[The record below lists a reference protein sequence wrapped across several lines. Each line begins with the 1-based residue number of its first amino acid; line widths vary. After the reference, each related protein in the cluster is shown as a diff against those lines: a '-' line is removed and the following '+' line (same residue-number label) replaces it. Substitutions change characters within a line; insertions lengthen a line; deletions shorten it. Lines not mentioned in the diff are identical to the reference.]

1 MKRKIALTIFIVLT
15 LSLAAAF
22 LPACN
27 KTPKYTVSDIYKS
40 HAQESDFT
48 SATKILDFPEGVKPY
63 GGKSSKINYA
73 NAYLPSVKCLMVQKT
88 DGSNLLGLYDL
99 TGKEVL
105 PINFTEISVKQGYI
119 LAREQGGNV
128 ILAKPNGEVVLS
140 ATPKDSG
147 YEIKNAK
154 GETLALSLNFDA
166 SNDMSLLIRP
176 MSDKYVAIRTNVQKV
191 AFADADGRIVAET
204 EYEGNMSEFK
214 TVDDYV
220 VRSFT
225 ENSLPTVCVYR
236 IGEKAVVSGGRIVAA
251 TEDAVLNVTYVGGN
265 NFYCAEM
272 VKLAKSSASDETSE
286 AEEDYDYIDLS
297 GNKCKINIFG
307 FNAKTGEKKTM
318 SDEMIFSSI
327 VNGYYEEESGI
338 EISKYLNDGFSYV
351 SVGLVKT
358 DGKNTQFEA
367 FIIDENF
374 NVVASMTTE
383 YGKFNP
389 SADGT
394 AYRDMLIEYSGG
406 IGIGFTNE
414 KGPLAVYDR
423 NGKCVLFKDDASYS
437 KISFGGGVVTAL
449 KTAEDG
455 TARYVAYGLD
465 GSEIVGFEQGFT
477 ALTKF
482 VGGYAIGV
490 AKNYSSSTDCLIV
503 AADGKVYPSQT
514 YASKSTYFYCP
525 GAQVSKNSEGK
536 FGLLSVAEI
545 PVLLVDYVA
554 DNVILTNYDGGVVI
568 YYTEIGGAYSAY
580 LLNGGT
586 QS

>member
-27 KTPKYTVSDIYKS
+27 KTPKYTVSDVYKS
-40 HAQESDFT
+40 HAQESGFT

-63 GGKSSKINYA
+63 GGKSNKINYA
-73 NAYLPSVKCLMVQKT
+73 NAYLPSVKCLVVQKT
-88 DGSNLLGLYDL
+88 DGSKLLGLYDL
-99 TGKEVL
+99 KGKEVL

-128 ILAKPNGEVVLS
+128 ILAKPNGEVVLT

-176 MSDKYVAIRTNVQKV
+176 MSGKYVAIRTNVQKV
-191 AFADADGRIVAET
+191 AFVGADGQIVAAT

-272 VKLAKSSASDETSE
+272 VKLAKSSASDET

-297 GNKCKINIFG
+297 GNKCKISIFG

-358 DGKNTQFEA
+358 DGKKTQFEA

-394 AYRDMLIEYSGG
+394 AYRDMLIEYTGG
-406 IGIGFTNE
+406 IGIGVTNE

-437 KISFGGGVVTAL
+437 KISFGGGVFTAL
-449 KTAEDG
+449 KTTADG
-455 TARYVAYGLD
+455 SARYVAYGLD

-482 VGGYAIGV
+482 VGGYAVGV
-490 AKNYSSSTDCLIV
+490 AKNYSSSSDCLIV

-554 DNVILTNYDGGVVI
+554 DNVILTNYDEGVVI

-586 QS
+586 QG

>member
-40 HAQESDFT
+40 HAQESGFT
-48 SATKILDFPEGVKPY
+48 SATKIFDLPERVKPY

-73 NAYLPSVKCLMVQKT
+73 NAYLPSVNCLVVQKT
-88 DGSNLLGLYDL
+88 DGSKLLGLYDL
-99 TGKEVL
+99 KGKEVL

-154 GETLALSLNFDA
+154 GETLALSLNFDT

-176 MSDKYVAIRTNVQKV
+176 MSAKYVAVRTNVQKV
-191 AFADADGRIVAET
+191 AFVGADGQIVAAT

-272 VKLAKSSASDETSE
+272 VKLAKSSASDET

-297 GNKCKINIFG
+297 GNKCKISIFG

-358 DGKNTQFEA
+358 DGKKTQFEA

-406 IGIGFTNE
+406 IGIGVTNE

-449 KTAEDG
+449 KTAADG

-482 VGGYAIGV
+482 VGGYAVGV

-586 QS
+586 QG

>member
-1 MKRKIALTIFIVLT
+1 MKRKIALLVFIVLT

-40 HAQESDFT
+40 HAQESEFT

-73 NAYLPSVKCLMVQKT
+73 NAYLPSVNCLVVQKT
-88 DGSNLLGLYDL
+88 DGSKLLGLYDL
-99 TGKEVL
+99 KGKEVL

-128 ILAKPNGEVVLS
+128 ILAGPNGEVVLT

-154 GETLALSLNFDA
+154 GETLALSLNFDT
-166 SNDMSLLIRP
+166 SNDMSFLIRP

-191 AFADADGRIVAET
+191 AFVGADGKIVAAT

-272 VKLAKSSASDETSE
+272 VKLAKSSASDKT

-297 GNKCKINIFG
+297 GNKCKISIFD

-394 AYRDMLIEYSGG
+394 AYRDMLIEYTGG
-406 IGIGFTNE
+406 IGIGVTNE

-449 KTAEDG
+449 KTTADG

-482 VGGYAIGV
+482 VGGYAVGV
-490 AKNYSSSTDCLIV
+490 AKNYSSSSDCLIV

-586 QS
+586 QG

>member
-40 HAQESDFT
+40 HAQESGFT

-73 NAYLPSVKCLMVQKT
+73 NAYLPSVNCLVVQKT
-88 DGSNLLGLYDL
+88 DGSKLLGLYDL
-99 TGKEVL
+99 KGKEVL

-128 ILAKPNGEVVLS
+128 ILAGPNGEVVLS

-154 GETLALSLNFDA
+154 GETLALSLNFDT

-176 MSDKYVAIRTNVQKV
+176 MSAKYVAVRTNVQKV
-191 AFADADGRIVAET
+191 AFVGADGQIVAAT

-272 VKLAKSSASDETSE
+272 VKLAKSSASDET

-297 GNKCKINIFG
+297 GNKCKISIFG

-358 DGKNTQFEA
+358 DGKKTQFEA

-394 AYRDMLIEYSGG
+394 AYRDMLIEYTGG
-406 IGIGFTNE
+406 IGIGVTNE

-449 KTAEDG
+449 KTAADG

-490 AKNYSSSTDCLIV
+490 AKNYSSSSDCLIV

-586 QS
+586 QG

>member
-40 HAQESDFT
+40 HAQESEFT

-73 NAYLPSVKCLMVQKT
+73 NAYLPSVKCLVVQKT
-88 DGSNLLGLYDL
+88 DGSKLLGLYDL
-99 TGKEVL
+99 KGKEVL

-128 ILAKPNGEVVLS
+128 ILARPNGEVVLT

-154 GETLALSLNFDA
+154 GETLALSLNFDT

-176 MSDKYVAIRTNVQKV
+176 MSAKYVAVRTNVKKV
-191 AFADADGRIVAET
+191 AFVGADGQIVAAT

-272 VKLAKSSASDETSE
+272 VKLAKSSASDET

-297 GNKCKINIFG
+297 GNKCKISIFG

-367 FIIDENF
+367 FIIDENY

-394 AYRDMLIEYSGG
+394 AYRDMLIEYTGG
-406 IGIGFTNE
+406 IGIGVTNE

-449 KTAEDG
+449 KTTADG

-482 VGGYAIGV
+482 VGGYAVGV
-490 AKNYSSSTDCLIV
+490 AKNYSSSSDCLIV

-554 DNVILTNYDGGVVI
+554 DNVILTNYDEGVVI

-586 QS
+586 QG

>member
-40 HAQESDFT
+40 HAQESGFT

-73 NAYLPSVKCLMVQKT
+73 NAYLPSVNCLVVQKT
-88 DGSNLLGLYDL
+88 DGSKLMGLYDL
-99 TGKEVL
+99 KGKEVL

-128 ILAKPNGEVVLS
+128 ILAKPNGEVVLT

-154 GETLALSLNFDA
+154 GETLALSLNFDT

-176 MSDKYVAIRTNVQKV
+176 MSGKYVAIRTNVQKV
-191 AFADADGRIVAET
+191 AFVGADGKIVAAT

-220 VRSFT
+220 VRNFT

-272 VKLAKSSASDETSE
+272 VKLAKSSASDET

-297 GNKCKINIFG
+297 GNKCKISIFG

-358 DGKNTQFEA
+358 DGKKTQFEA

-406 IGIGFTNE
+406 IGIGVTNE

-449 KTAEDG
+449 KTAADG

-482 VGGYAIGV
+482 VGGYAVGV

-586 QS
+586 QG

>member
-1 MKRKIALTIFIVLT
+1 MKRKIALLVFIVLT

-40 HAQESDFT
+40 HAQESEFT

-73 NAYLPSVKCLMVQKT
+73 NAYLPSVNCLVVQKT
-88 DGSNLLGLYDL
+88 DGSKLLGLYDL
-99 TGKEVL
+99 KGKEVL

-154 GETLALSLNFDA
+154 GETLALSLNFDT

-176 MSDKYVAIRTNVQKV
+176 MSGKYVAIRTNVQKV
-191 AFADADGRIVAET
+191 AFVGADGQIVAAT

-272 VKLAKSSASDETSE
+272 VKLAKSSASDET

-358 DGKNTQFEA
+358 DGKKTQFEA

-394 AYRDMLIEYSGG
+394 AYRDMLIEYTGG
-406 IGIGFTNE
+406 IGIGVTNE

-449 KTAEDG
+449 KTTADG

-490 AKNYSSSTDCLIV
+490 AKNYSSSSDCLIV

-586 QS
+586 QG

>member
-40 HAQESDFT
+40 HAQESGFT

-63 GGKSSKINYA
+63 GGKTSKINYA
-73 NAYLPSVKCLMVQKT
+73 NAYLPSVNCLVVQKT
-88 DGSNLLGLYDL
+88 DGSKLLGLYDL
-99 TGKEVL
+99 KGKEVL

-154 GETLALSLNFDA
+154 GETLALSLNFDT

-176 MSDKYVAIRTNVQKV
+176 MSAKYVAVRTNVQKV
-191 AFADADGRIVAET
+191 AFVGADGQIVAAT

-272 VKLAKSSASDETSE
+272 VKLAKSSASDET

-297 GNKCKINIFG
+297 GNKCKISIFG

-358 DGKNTQFEA
+358 DGKKTQFEA

-394 AYRDMLIEYSGG
+394 AYRDMLIEYTGG
-406 IGIGFTNE
+406 IGIGVTNE

-437 KISFGGGVVTAL
+437 KISFGGEVVTAL
-449 KTAEDG
+449 KTAADG

-482 VGGYAIGV
+482 VGGYAVGV

-586 QS
+586 QG

>member
-27 KTPKYTVSDIYKS
+27 KTPKYTVSDVYKS
-40 HAQESDFT
+40 HAQESGFT

-73 NAYLPSVKCLMVQKT
+73 NAYLPSVKCLVVQKT
-88 DGSNLLGLYDL
+88 DGSKLLGLYDL
-99 TGKEVL
+99 KGKEVL

-176 MSDKYVAIRTNVQKV
+176 MSGKYVAIRTNVQKV
-191 AFADADGRIVAET
+191 AFVGADGQIVAAT

-272 VKLAKSSASDETSE
+272 VKLAKSSASDET

-358 DGKNTQFEA
+358 DGKKTQFEA

-394 AYRDMLIEYSGG
+394 AYRDMLIEYTGG
-406 IGIGFTNE
+406 IGIGVTNE

-449 KTAEDG
+449 KTMADG

-482 VGGYAIGV
+482 VGGYAVGV
-490 AKNYSSSTDCLIV
+490 AKNYSSSSDCLIV

-554 DNVILTNYDGGVVI
+554 DNVILTNYNGGVVI

-586 QS
+586 QG

>member
-40 HAQESDFT
+40 HAQESGFT

-73 NAYLPSVKCLMVQKT
+73 NAYLPSVNCLVVQKT
-88 DGSNLLGLYDL
+88 DGSKLLGLYDL
-99 TGKEVL
+99 KGKEVL

-128 ILAKPNGEVVLS
+128 ILAKPNGEVVLT

-154 GETLALSLNFDA
+154 GETLALSLNFDT

-176 MSDKYVAIRTNVQKV
+176 MSAKYVAVRTNVQKV
-191 AFADADGRIVAET
+191 AFVGADGQIVAAT

-272 VKLAKSSASDETSE
+272 VKLAKSSASDET

-297 GNKCKINIFG
+297 GNKCKISIFG

-358 DGKNTQFEA
+358 DGKKTQFEA

-406 IGIGFTNE
+406 IGIGVTNE

-449 KTAEDG
+449 KTTADG

-482 VGGYAIGV
+482 VGGYAVGV

-586 QS
+586 QG

>member
-15 LSLAAAF
+15 LSLPAAF

-40 HAQESDFT
+40 HAQESEFT

-73 NAYLPSVKCLMVQKT
+73 NAYLPSVKCLVVQKT
-88 DGSNLLGLYDL
+88 DGSKLLGLYDL
-99 TGKEVL
+99 KGKEVL

-128 ILAKPNGEVVLS
+128 ILAKPNGEVVLT

-154 GETLALSLNFDA
+154 GETLALSLNFDT

-176 MSDKYVAIRTNVQKV
+176 MSAKYVAVRTNVKKV
-191 AFADADGRIVAET
+191 AFVDADGQIVAAT

-220 VRSFT
+220 VRSFA

-272 VKLAKSSASDETSE
+272 VKLAKSSASDET

-297 GNKCKINIFG
+297 GNKCKISIFG

-358 DGKNTQFEA
+358 DGKKTQFEA

-389 SADGT
+389 SSDGT
-394 AYRDMLIEYSGG
+394 AYRDMLIEYTGG
-406 IGIGFTNE
+406 IGIGVTNE

-437 KISFGGGVVTAL
+437 KIGFGGGVVTAL
-449 KTAEDG
+449 KTAADG

-525 GAQVSKNSEGK
+525 GAHVSKNSEGK

-580 LLNGGT
+580 LLNSGT
-586 QS
+586 QG

>member
-1 MKRKIALTIFIVLT
+1 MKRKIALIVFIVLT

-40 HAQESDFT
+40 HAQESGFT

-73 NAYLPSVKCLMVQKT
+73 NAYLPSVKCLVVQKT
-88 DGSNLLGLYDL
+88 DGSKLLGLYDL
-99 TGKEVL
+99 KGKEVL

-128 ILAKPNGEVVLS
+128 ILAKPNGEVVLT

-147 YEIKNAK
+147 YEIKNVK
-154 GETLALSLNFDA
+154 GETLALSLNFDT

-176 MSDKYVAIRTNVQKV
+176 MSGKYVAIRTNVQKV
-191 AFADADGRIVAET
+191 AFVGADGQIVAAT

-225 ENSLPTVCVYR
+225 ENSLSTVCVYR
-236 IGEKAVVSGGRIVAA
+236 IGEKAVVSGGKIVAA

-272 VKLAKSSASDETSE
+272 VKLAKSSASDET

-297 GNKCKINIFG
+297 GNKCKISIFG

-358 DGKNTQFEA
+358 DGKKTQFEA

-394 AYRDMLIEYSGG
+394 AYRDMLIEYTGG
-406 IGIGFTNE
+406 IGIGVTNE

-437 KISFGGGVVTAL
+437 KSSFGGGVVTAL
-449 KTAEDG
+449 KTTADG

-482 VGGYAIGV
+482 VGGYAVGV

-586 QS
+586 QG

>member
-40 HAQESDFT
+40 HAQESGFT

-73 NAYLPSVKCLMVQKT
+73 NAYLPSVNCLVVQKT
-88 DGSNLLGLYDL
+88 DGSKLLGLYDL
-99 TGKEVL
+99 KGKEVL

-154 GETLALSLNFDA
+154 GETLALSLNFDT

-176 MSDKYVAIRTNVQKV
+176 MSAKYVAVRTNVQKV
-191 AFADADGRIVAET
+191 AFVGADGQIVAAT

-272 VKLAKSSASDETSE
+272 VKLAKSSASDET

-297 GNKCKINIFG
+297 GNKCKISIFG

-358 DGKNTQFEA
+358 DGKKTQFEA

-394 AYRDMLIEYSGG
+394 AYREMLIEYTGG
-406 IGIGFTNE
+406 IGIGVTNE

-449 KTAEDG
+449 KTTADG

-586 QS
+586 QG

>member
-27 KTPKYTVSDIYKS
+27 KTPKYTVSDVYKS
-40 HAQESDFT
+40 HAQESEFT

-73 NAYLPSVKCLMVQKT
+73 TAYLPSVKCLVVQKT
-88 DGSNLLGLYDL
+88 DGSKLLGLYDL
-99 TGKEVL
+99 KGKEVL

-128 ILAKPNGEVVLS
+128 ILAKPNGEVVLT

-176 MSDKYVAIRTNVQKV
+176 MSAKYVAVRTNVQKV
-191 AFADADGRIVAET
+191 AFVGADGQIVAAT

-272 VKLAKSSASDETSE
+272 VKLAKSSASDET

-297 GNKCKINIFG
+297 GNKCKISIFG

-367 FIIDENF
+367 FIIDENY

-394 AYRDMLIEYSGG
+394 AYRDMLIEYTGG
-406 IGIGFTNE
+406 IGIGVTNE

-449 KTAEDG
+449 KTTADG

-482 VGGYAIGV
+482 VGGYAVGV
-490 AKNYSSSTDCLIV
+490 AKNYSSSSDCLIV

-554 DNVILTNYDGGVVI
+554 DNVILTNYDEGVVI

-580 LLNGGT
+580 LLNGRT
-586 QS
+586 QG

>member
-40 HAQESDFT
+40 HAQESGFT
-48 SATKILDFPEGVKPY
+48 SATKILDFPEGVKQY

-73 NAYLPSVKCLMVQKT
+73 IAYLPSVNCLVVQKT
-88 DGSNLLGLYDL
+88 DGSKLLGLYDL
-99 TGKEVL
+99 KGKEVL

-128 ILAKPNGEVVLS
+128 ILAGPNGEVVLS

-147 YEIKNAK
+147 YGIKNAK
-154 GETLALSLNFDA
+154 GETLALSLNFDT

-176 MSDKYVAIRTNVQKV
+176 MSAKYVAVRTNVQKV
-191 AFADADGRIVAET
+191 AFVGADGQIVAAT

-272 VKLAKSSASDETSE
+272 VKLAKSSASDET

-297 GNKCKINIFG
+297 GNKCKISIFG

-358 DGKNTQFEA
+358 DGKKTQFEA

-406 IGIGFTNE
+406 IGIGVTNE

-449 KTAEDG
+449 KTTADG

-482 VGGYAIGV
+482 VGGYAVGV

-586 QS
+586 QG

>member
-40 HAQESDFT
+40 HAQESGFT

-73 NAYLPSVKCLMVQKT
+73 NAYLPSVNCLVVQKT
-88 DGSNLLGLYDL
+88 DGSKLLGLYDL
-99 TGKEVL
+99 KGKEVL

-128 ILAKPNGEVVLS
+128 ILAGPNGEVVLS

-154 GETLALSLNFDA
+154 GETLALSLNFDT

-176 MSDKYVAIRTNVQKV
+176 MSAKYVAVRTNVQKV
-191 AFADADGRIVAET
+191 AFVGADGQIVAAT

-272 VKLAKSSASDETSE
+272 VKLAKSSASDET

-297 GNKCKINIFG
+297 GNKCKISIFG

-358 DGKNTQFEA
+358 DGKKTQFEA

-374 NVVASMTTE
+374 NVVAAMTTE

-406 IGIGFTNE
+406 IGIGVTNE

-449 KTAEDG
+449 KTAADG

-482 VGGYAIGV
+482 VGGYAVGV

-586 QS
+586 QG

>member
-40 HAQESDFT
+40 HAQESGFT

-73 NAYLPSVKCLMVQKT
+73 NAYLPSVNCLVVQKT
-88 DGSNLLGLYDL
+88 DGSKLLGLYDL
-99 TGKEVL
+99 KGKEVL

-154 GETLALSLNFDA
+154 GETLALSLNFDT

-176 MSDKYVAIRTNVQKV
+176 MSAKYVAVRTNVQKV
-191 AFADADGRIVAET
+191 AFVGADSQIVAAT

-272 VKLAKSSASDETSE
+272 VKLAKSSASDET

-297 GNKCKINIFG
+297 GNKCKISIFG

-358 DGKNTQFEA
+358 DGKKTQFEA

-406 IGIGFTNE
+406 IGIGVTNE

-449 KTAEDG
+449 KTTADG

-490 AKNYSSSTDCLIV
+490 AKNYSSSSDCLIV

-554 DNVILTNYDGGVVI
+554 DNVILTNYDEGVVI
-568 YYTEIGGAYSAY
+568 YYTEIDGAYSAY

-586 QS
+586 QG

>member
-40 HAQESDFT
+40 HAQESGFT

-73 NAYLPSVKCLMVQKT
+73 NAYLPSVNCLVVQKT
-88 DGSNLLGLYDL
+88 DGSKLLGLYDL
-99 TGKEVL
+99 KGKEVL

-154 GETLALSLNFDA
+154 GETLALSLNFDT

-176 MSDKYVAIRTNVQKV
+176 MSAKYVAVRTNVQKV
-191 AFADADGRIVAET
+191 AFVGADSQIVAAT

-272 VKLAKSSASDETSE
+272 VKLAKSSASDET

-297 GNKCKINIFG
+297 GNKCKISIFG

-358 DGKNTQFEA
+358 DGKKTQFEA

-406 IGIGFTNE
+406 IGIGVTNE

-449 KTAEDG
+449 KTATDG

-482 VGGYAIGV
+482 VGGYAVGV

-586 QS
+586 QG

>member
-27 KTPKYTVSDIYKS
+27 KTPKYTVSDIYKL
-40 HAQESDFT
+40 HAQESGFT

-73 NAYLPSVKCLMVQKT
+73 NAYLPSVNCLVVQKT
-88 DGSNLLGLYDL
+88 DGSKLLGLYDL
-99 TGKEVL
+99 KGKEVL

-154 GETLALSLNFDA
+154 GETLALSLNFDT

-176 MSDKYVAIRTNVQKV
+176 MSAKYVAVRTNVQKV
-191 AFADADGRIVAET
+191 AFVGADGQIVAAT

-272 VKLAKSSASDETSE
+272 VKLAKSSASDET
-286 AEEDYDYIDLS
+286 AEEDYDYFDLS
-297 GNKCKINIFG
+297 GNKCKISIFG

-358 DGKNTQFEA
+358 DGKKTQFEA

-394 AYRDMLIEYSGG
+394 AYRDMLIEYTGG
-406 IGIGFTNE
+406 IGIGVTNE

-449 KTAEDG
+449 KTTADG

-482 VGGYAIGV
+482 VGGYAVGV

-586 QS
+586 QG

>member
-40 HAQESDFT
+40 HAQESGFT

-73 NAYLPSVKCLMVQKT
+73 NAYLPSVNCLVVQKT
-88 DGSNLLGLYDL
+88 DGSKLLGLYDL
-99 TGKEVL
+99 KGKEVL

-128 ILAKPNGEVVLS
+128 ILAKPNGEVVLT

-176 MSDKYVAIRTNVQKV
+176 MSAKYVAVRTNVQKV
-191 AFADADGRIVAET
+191 AFVGADGQIVAAT

-272 VKLAKSSASDETSE
+272 VKLAKSSASDET

-297 GNKCKINIFG
+297 GNKCKISIFG

-358 DGKNTQFEA
+358 DGKKTQFEA

-394 AYRDMLIEYSGG
+394 AYRDMLIEYTGG
-406 IGIGFTNE
+406 IGIGVTNE

-449 KTAEDG
+449 KTTADG

-490 AKNYSSSTDCLIV
+490 AKNYSSSSDCLIV

-586 QS
+586 QG

>member
-40 HAQESDFT
+40 HAQESEFT

-73 NAYLPSVKCLMVQKT
+73 NAYLPSVKCLVVQKT
-88 DGSNLLGLYDL
+88 DGSKLLGLYDL
-99 TGKEVL
+99 KGKEVL

-128 ILAKPNGEVVLS
+128 ILAKPNGEVVLT

-176 MSDKYVAIRTNVQKV
+176 MSAKYVAVRTNVQKV
-191 AFADADGRIVAET
+191 AFVGADGQIVAAT

-272 VKLAKSSASDETSE
+272 VKLAKSSASDET

-297 GNKCKINIFG
+297 GNKCKISIFG
-307 FNAKTGEKKTM
+307 FNAKSGEKKTM

-358 DGKNTQFEA
+358 DGKKTQFEA
-367 FIIDENF
+367 FIIDEKF

-394 AYRDMLIEYSGG
+394 AYRDMLIEYTGG
-406 IGIGFTNE
+406 IGIGVTNE

-449 KTAEDG
+449 KTMADG

-482 VGGYAIGV
+482 VGGYAVGV
-490 AKNYSSSTDCLIV
+490 AKNYSSSSDCLIV

-554 DNVILTNYDGGVVI
+554 DNVILTNYDEGVVI

-580 LLNGGT
+580 LLNSGT
-586 QS
+586 QR

>member
-40 HAQESDFT
+40 HAQESGFT

-73 NAYLPSVKCLMVQKT
+73 NAYLPSVNCLVVQKT
-88 DGSNLLGLYDL
+88 DGSKLLGLYDL
-99 TGKEVL
+99 KGKEVL

-128 ILAKPNGEVVLS
+128 ILAGPNGEVVLS

-176 MSDKYVAIRTNVQKV
+176 MSAKYVAVRTNVQKV
-191 AFADADGRIVAET
+191 AFVGADGKIVAAT

-214 TVDDYV
+214 TVEDYV

-272 VKLAKSSASDETSE
+272 VKLAKSSASDET

-297 GNKCKINIFG
+297 GNKCKISIFG

-358 DGKNTQFEA
+358 DGKKTQFEA

-406 IGIGFTNE
+406 IGIGVTNE

-449 KTAEDG
+449 KTAADG

-482 VGGYAIGV
+482 VGGYAVGV

-586 QS
+586 QG

>member
-1 MKRKIALTIFIVLT
+1 MKRKIALIVFIVLT

-40 HAQESDFT
+40 HAQESGFT

-73 NAYLPSVKCLMVQKT
+73 NAYLPSVKCLVVQKT
-88 DGSNLLGLYDL
+88 DGSKLLGLYDL
-99 TGKEVL
+99 KGKEVL

-128 ILAKPNGEVVLS
+128 ILAKPNGEVVLT

-147 YEIKNAK
+147 YEIKNVK
-154 GETLALSLNFDA
+154 GETLALSLNFDT

-176 MSDKYVAIRTNVQKV
+176 MSGKYVAIRTNVQKV
-191 AFADADGRIVAET
+191 AFVGADGQIVAAT

-225 ENSLPTVCVYR
+225 ENSLSTVCVYR
-236 IGEKAVVSGGRIVAA
+236 IGEKAVVSGGKIVAA

-272 VKLAKSSASDETSE
+272 VKLAKSSASDET

-297 GNKCKINIFG
+297 GNKCKISIFG

-358 DGKNTQFEA
+358 DGKKTQFEA

-394 AYRDMLIEYSGG
+394 AYRDMLIEYTGG
-406 IGIGFTNE
+406 IGIGVTNE

-449 KTAEDG
+449 KTTADG

-482 VGGYAIGV
+482 VGGYAVGV

-586 QS
+586 QG

>member
-40 HAQESDFT
+40 HAQESEFT

-73 NAYLPSVKCLMVQKT
+73 NAYLPSVKCLVVQKT
-88 DGSNLLGLYDL
+88 DGSKLLGLYDFK
-99 TGKEVL
+99 GKEVL

-128 ILAKPNGEVVLS
+128 ILAKPNGEVVLT

-154 GETLALSLNFDA
+154 GETLALSLNFDT

-176 MSDKYVAIRTNVQKV
+176 MSGKYVAIRTNVQKV
-191 AFADADGRIVAET
+191 AFVGADGQIVAAT

-272 VKLAKSSASDETSE
+272 VKLAKSSASDET

-297 GNKCKINIFG
+297 GNKCKISIFG

-394 AYRDMLIEYSGG
+394 AYRDMLIEYTGG
-406 IGIGFTNE
+406 IGIGVTNE

-449 KTAEDG
+449 KTTADG

-465 GSEIVGFEQGFT
+465 GSETVGFEQGFT

-482 VGGYAIGV
+482 VGGYAVGV
-490 AKNYSSSTDCLIV
+490 AKNYSSSSDCLIV

-554 DNVILTNYDGGVVI
+554 DNVILTNYDEGVVI

-586 QS
+586 QG

>member
-40 HAQESDFT
+40 HAQESGFT

-73 NAYLPSVKCLMVQKT
+73 NAYLPSVNCLVVQKT
-88 DGSNLLGLYDL
+88 DGSKLLGLYDL
-99 TGKEVL
+99 KGKEVL

-154 GETLALSLNFDA
+154 GETLALSLNFDT

-176 MSDKYVAIRTNVQKV
+176 MSAKYVAVRTNVQKV
-191 AFADADGRIVAET
+191 AFVGADGQIVAAT

-272 VKLAKSSASDETSE
+272 VKLAKSSASDET

-297 GNKCKINIFG
+297 GNKCKISIFG

-358 DGKNTQFEA
+358 DGKKTQFEA

-394 AYRDMLIEYSGG
+394 AYRDMLIEYTGG
-406 IGIGFTNE
+406 IGIGVTNE

-449 KTAEDG
+449 KTAADG

-482 VGGYAIGV
+482 VDGYAVGV

-586 QS
+586 QG

>member
-40 HAQESDFT
+40 HAQESGFT

-73 NAYLPSVKCLMVQKT
+73 NAYLPSVNCLVVQKT
-88 DGSNLLGLYDL
+88 DGSKLLGLYDL
-99 TGKEVL
+99 KGKEVL

-154 GETLALSLNFDA
+154 GETLALSLNFDT

-176 MSDKYVAIRTNVQKV
+176 MSAKYVAVRTNVQKV
-191 AFADADGRIVAET
+191 AFVGADSQIVAAT

-272 VKLAKSSASDETSE
+272 VKLAKSSASDET

-297 GNKCKINIFG
+297 GNKCKISIFG

-358 DGKNTQFEA
+358 DGKKTQFEA
-367 FIIDENF
+367 FIIDENY

-394 AYRDMLIEYSGG
+394 AYRDMLIEYTGG
-406 IGIGFTNE
+406 IGIGVTNE

-449 KTAEDG
+449 KTMADG

-490 AKNYSSSTDCLIV
+490 AKNYSSLSDCLVV

-514 YASKSTYFYCP
+514 YASKSTFFYCP

-554 DNVILTNYDGGVVI
+554 DNVILTNYDEGVVI
-568 YYTEIGGAYSAY
+568 YYTEIGGVYSAY

-586 QS
+586 QG

>member
-1 MKRKIALTIFIVLT
+1 MKRKIALIVFIVLT

-40 HAQESDFT
+40 HAQESEFT

-73 NAYLPSVKCLMVQKT
+73 NAYLPSVKCLVVQKT
-88 DGSNLLGLYDL
+88 DGSKLLGLYDL
-99 TGKEVL
+99 KGKEVL

-154 GETLALSLNFDA
+154 GETLALSLNFDT

-176 MSDKYVAIRTNVQKV
+176 MSGKYVAIRTNVQKV
-191 AFADADGRIVAET
+191 AFVGADGQIVAAT

-272 VKLAKSSASDETSE
+272 VKLAKSSASDET

-297 GNKCKINIFG
+297 GNKCKISIFG

-358 DGKNTQFEA
+358 DGKKTQFEA
-367 FIIDENF
+367 FIIDENY

-389 SADGT
+389 SSDGT
-394 AYRDMLIEYSGG
+394 AYRDMLIEYTGG
-406 IGIGFTNE
+406 IGIGVTNE

-449 KTAEDG
+449 KTTADG

-490 AKNYSSSTDCLIV
+490 AKNYSSSSDCLIV

-554 DNVILTNYDGGVVI
+554 DNVILTNYDEGVVI

-586 QS
+586 QG

>member
-27 KTPKYTVSDIYKS
+27 KTPKYTVSDIYKL
-40 HAQESDFT
+40 HAQESGFT

-73 NAYLPSVKCLMVQKT
+73 NAYLPSVNCLVVQKT
-88 DGSNLLGLYDL
+88 DGSKLLGLYDL
-99 TGKEVL
+99 KGKEVL

-154 GETLALSLNFDA
+154 GETLALSLNFDT

-176 MSDKYVAIRTNVQKV
+176 MSAKYVAVRTNVQKV
-191 AFADADGRIVAET
+191 AFVGADGQIVAAT

-272 VKLAKSSASDETSE
+272 VKLAKSSASDET

-297 GNKCKINIFG
+297 GNKCKISIFG

-358 DGKNTQFEA
+358 DGKKTQFEA

-406 IGIGFTNE
+406 IGIGVTNE

-449 KTAEDG
+449 KTAADG

-482 VGGYAIGV
+482 VGGYAVGV

-586 QS
+586 QG

>member
-1 MKRKIALTIFIVLT
+1 MKRKIALLVFIVLT

-40 HAQESDFT
+40 HAQESGFT

-73 NAYLPSVKCLMVQKT
+73 NAYLPSVNCLVVQKT
-88 DGSNLLGLYDL
+88 DGSKLLGLYDL
-99 TGKEVL
+99 KGKEVL

-128 ILAKPNGEVVLS
+128 ILAKPNGEVVLT

-154 GETLALSLNFDA
+154 GETLALSLNFDT

-191 AFADADGRIVAET
+191 AFVGADGQIVAAT

-272 VKLAKSSASDETSE
+272 VKLAKSSASDKT

-297 GNKCKINIFG
+297 GNKCKISIFG

-358 DGKNTQFEA
+358 NGKNTQFEA

-394 AYRDMLIEYSGG
+394 AYRDMLIEYTGG
-406 IGIGFTNE
+406 IGIGVTNE

-449 KTAEDG
+449 KTTADG

-465 GSEIVGFEQGFT
+465 GSEIVGFKQGFT

-490 AKNYSSSTDCLIV
+490 AKNYSSSSDCLIV

-554 DNVILTNYDGGVVI
+554 DNVILTNYDEGVVI

-586 QS
+586 QG

>member
-40 HAQESDFT
+40 HAQESGFT

-73 NAYLPSVKCLMVQKT
+73 NAYLPSVNCLVVQKT
-88 DGSNLLGLYDL
+88 DGSKLLGLYDL
-99 TGKEVL
+99 KGKEVL

-128 ILAKPNGEVVLS
+128 ILAGPNGEVVLS

-154 GETLALSLNFDA
+154 GETLALSLNFDT

-176 MSDKYVAIRTNVQKV
+176 MSAKYVAVRTNVQKV
-191 AFADADGRIVAET
+191 AFVGADGQIVAAT

-272 VKLAKSSASDETSE
+272 VKLAKSSASDET

-297 GNKCKINIFG
+297 GNKCKISIFG

-358 DGKNTQFEA
+358 DGKKTQFEA

-394 AYRDMLIEYSGG
+394 AYRDMLIEYTGG
-406 IGIGFTNE
+406 IGIGVTNE

-449 KTAEDG
+449 KTTADG

-586 QS
+586 QG

>member
-40 HAQESDFT
+40 HAQESGFT

-73 NAYLPSVKCLMVQKT
+73 NAYLPSVNCLVVQKT
-88 DGSNLLGLYDL
+88 DGSKLLGLYDL
-99 TGKEVL
+99 KGKEVL

-128 ILAKPNGEVVLS
+128 ILAGPNGEVVLS

-176 MSDKYVAIRTNVQKV
+176 MSAKYVAVRTNVQKV
-191 AFADADGRIVAET
+191 AFVGADGQIVAAT

-272 VKLAKSSASDETSE
+272 VKLAKSSASDET

-358 DGKNTQFEA
+358 DGKKTQFEA

-394 AYRDMLIEYSGG
+394 AYRDMLIEYTGG
-406 IGIGFTNE
+406 IGIGVTNE

-449 KTAEDG
+449 KTTADG

-490 AKNYSSSTDCLIV
+490 AKNYSSSSDCLIV

-586 QS
+586 QG

>member
-1 MKRKIALTIFIVLT
+1 MKRKIALLVFIVLT

-40 HAQESDFT
+40 HAQESGFT

-73 NAYLPSVKCLMVQKT
+73 NAYLPSVNCLVVQKT
-88 DGSNLLGLYDL
+88 DGSKLLGLYDL
-99 TGKEVL
+99 KGKEVL

-128 ILAKPNGEVVLS
+128 ILAKPNGEVVLT

-154 GETLALSLNFDA
+154 GETLALSLNFDV

-176 MSDKYVAIRTNVQKV
+176 MSAKYVAVRTNVQKV
-191 AFADADGRIVAET
+191 AFVGADGQIVAAT

-225 ENSLPTVCVYR
+225 KNSLPTVCVYR

-272 VKLAKSSASDETSE
+272 VKLAKSSASDKT

-297 GNKCKINIFG
+297 GNKCKISIFG

-358 DGKNTQFEA
+358 DGKKTQFEA

-394 AYRDMLIEYSGG
+394 AYRDMLIEYTGG
-406 IGIGFTNE
+406 IGIGVTNE

-449 KTAEDG
+449 KTTADG

-482 VGGYAIGV
+482 VGGYAVGV

-586 QS
+586 QG

>member
-40 HAQESDFT
+40 HAQESGFT

-73 NAYLPSVKCLMVQKT
+73 NAYLPSVNCLVVQKT
-88 DGSNLLGLYDL
+88 DGSKLLGLYDL
-99 TGKEVL
+99 KGKEVL

-128 ILAKPNGEVVLS
+128 ILAGPNGEVVLS

-154 GETLALSLNFDA
+154 GETLALSLNFDT

-176 MSDKYVAIRTNVQKV
+176 MSAKYVAVRTNVQKV
-191 AFADADGRIVAET
+191 AFVGADGQIVAAT

-272 VKLAKSSASDETSE
+272 VKLAKSSASDET

-297 GNKCKINIFG
+297 GNKCKISIFG

-318 SDEMIFSSI
+318 SDEMIFSSS
-327 VNGYYEEESGI
+327 VNGDYEEESGI

-358 DGKNTQFEA
+358 DGKKTQFEA

-406 IGIGFTNE
+406 IGIGVTNE

-449 KTAEDG
+449 KTAADG

-482 VGGYAIGV
+482 VGGYAVGV

-586 QS
+586 QG

>member
-40 HAQESDFT
+40 HAQESGFT

-73 NAYLPSVKCLMVQKT
+73 NAYLPSVNCLVVQKT
-88 DGSNLLGLYDL
+88 DGSKLLGLYDL
-99 TGKEVL
+99 KGKEVL

-128 ILAKPNGEVVLS
+128 ILAGPNGEVVLS

-154 GETLALSLNFDA
+154 GETLALSLNFDT

-176 MSDKYVAIRTNVQKV
+176 MSAKYVAVRTNVQKV
-191 AFADADGRIVAET
+191 AFVGADGQIVAAT

-272 VKLAKSSASDETSE
+272 VKLAKSSASDET

-297 GNKCKINIFG
+297 GNKCKISIFG

-358 DGKNTQFEA
+358 DGKKTQFEA

-394 AYRDMLIEYSGG
+394 AYREMLIEYTGG
-406 IGIGFTNE
+406 IGIGVTNE

-449 KTAEDG
+449 KTTADG

-586 QS
+586 QG

>member
-40 HAQESDFT
+40 HAQESGFT

-73 NAYLPSVKCLMVQKT
+73 NAYLPSVNCLVVQKT
-88 DGSNLLGLYDL
+88 DGSKLLGLYDL
-99 TGKEVL
+99 KGKEVL

-128 ILAKPNGEVVLS
+128 ILAKPNGEVVLT

-154 GETLALSLNFDA
+154 GETLALSLNFDT

-176 MSDKYVAIRTNVQKV
+176 MSAKYVAVRTNVQKV
-191 AFADADGRIVAET
+191 AFVGADGQIVAAT

-272 VKLAKSSASDETSE
+272 VKLAKSSASDET

-358 DGKNTQFEA
+358 DGKKTQFEA

-394 AYRDMLIEYSGG
+394 AYRDMLIEYTGG
-406 IGIGFTNE
+406 IGIGVTNE

-449 KTAEDG
+449 KTTADG

-490 AKNYSSSTDCLIV
+490 AKNYSSSSDCLIV

-586 QS
+586 QG

>member
-40 HAQESDFT
+40 HAQESGFT

-73 NAYLPSVKCLMVQKT
+73 NAYLPSVNCLVVQKT
-88 DGSNLLGLYDL
+88 DGSKLLGLYDL
-99 TGKEVL
+99 KGKEVL

-128 ILAKPNGEVVLS
+128 ILAGPNGEVVLS

-154 GETLALSLNFDA
+154 GETLALSLNFDT

-176 MSDKYVAIRTNVQKV
+176 MSAKYVAVRTNVQKV
-191 AFADADGRIVAET
+191 AFVGADGQIVAAT

-272 VKLAKSSASDETSE
+272 VKLAKSSASDET

-297 GNKCKINIFG
+297 GNKCKISIFG

-358 DGKNTQFEA
+358 DGKKTQFEA

-406 IGIGFTNE
+406 IGIGVTNE

-449 KTAEDG
+449 KTAADG

-482 VGGYAIGV
+482 VGGYAVGV

-586 QS
+586 QG

>member
-15 LSLAAAF
+15 LLLAAAF

-40 HAQESDFT
+40 HAQESGFT

-73 NAYLPSVKCLMVQKT
+73 NAYLPSVNCLVVQKT
-88 DGSNLLGLYDL
+88 DGSKLLGLYDL
-99 TGKEVL
+99 KGKEVL

-154 GETLALSLNFDA
+154 GETLALSLNFDT

-176 MSDKYVAIRTNVQKV
+176 MSAKYVAVRTNVQKV
-191 AFADADGRIVAET
+191 AFVGADGQIVAAT

-272 VKLAKSSASDETSE
+272 VKLAKSSASDET

-297 GNKCKINIFG
+297 GNKCKISIFG

-358 DGKNTQFEA
+358 DGKKTQFEA

-406 IGIGFTNE
+406 IGIGVTNE

-449 KTAEDG
+449 KTTADG

-482 VGGYAIGV
+482 VGGYAVGV

-586 QS
+586 QG

>member
-40 HAQESDFT
+40 HAQESGFT

-73 NAYLPSVKCLMVQKT
+73 NAYLPSVNCLVVQKT
-88 DGSNLLGLYDL
+88 DGSKLLGLYDL
-99 TGKEVL
+99 KGKEVL

-128 ILAKPNGEVVLS
+128 ILAKPNGEVVLT

-154 GETLALSLNFDA
+154 GETLALSLNFDT

-176 MSDKYVAIRTNVQKV
+176 MSGKYVAIRTNVQKV
-191 AFADADGRIVAET
+191 AFVGADGKIVAAT

-272 VKLAKSSASDETSE
+272 VKLAKSSASDET

-297 GNKCKINIFG
+297 GNKCKISIFG

-358 DGKNTQFEA
+358 DGKKTQFEA

-406 IGIGFTNE
+406 IGIGVTNE

-449 KTAEDG
+449 KTAADG

-482 VGGYAIGV
+482 VGGYAVGV

-586 QS
+586 QG

>member
-73 NAYLPSVKCLMVQKT
+73 NAYLPSVKCLVVQKT
-88 DGSNLLGLYDL
+88 DGSKLLGLYDL
-99 TGKEVL
+99 KGKEVL

-128 ILAKPNGEVVLS
+128 ILAKPNGEVVLT

-154 GETLALSLNFDA
+154 GETLALSLNFDT

-176 MSDKYVAIRTNVQKV
+176 MSAKYVAVRTNVQKV
-191 AFADADGRIVAET
+191 AFVGADGQIVAAT

-272 VKLAKSSASDETSE
+272 VKLAKSSASDET

-297 GNKCKINIFG
+297 GNKCKISIFG

-318 SDEMIFSSI
+318 SGEMIFSSI

-358 DGKNTQFEA
+358 NGKNTQFEA

-406 IGIGFTNE
+406 IGIGVTNE

-449 KTAEDG
+449 KTMADG

-482 VGGYAIGV
+482 VGGYAVGV
-490 AKNYSSSTDCLIV
+490 AKNYSSSSDCLVV

-554 DNVILTNYDGGVVI
+554 DNVILTNYDEGVVI

-586 QS
+586 QG

>member
-40 HAQESDFT
+40 HVQESEFT

-73 NAYLPSVKCLMVQKT
+73 NAYLPSVKCLVVQKT
-88 DGSNLLGLYDL
+88 DGSKLLGLYDL
-99 TGKEVL
+99 KGKEVL

-128 ILAKPNGEVVLS
+128 ILARPNGEVVLS

-191 AFADADGRIVAET
+191 AFVGADGQIVAAT

-272 VKLAKSSASDETSE
+272 VKLAKSSASDET

-297 GNKCKINIFG
+297 GNKCKISIFG

-406 IGIGFTNE
+406 IGIGVTNE

-449 KTAEDG
+449 KTAADG

-554 DNVILTNYDGGVVI
+554 DNVILTNYDGGIVI

-586 QS
+586 QG